1 MTRRTASPV
10 ASRSRGY
17 CRLAV
22 GMLAL
27 AGATAACATKRDLVD
42 LRDEIRRMDEAQ
54 SAAFEDL
61 SLAVQRGNR
70 QALDSVAAASESVLD
85 VRGTLSRDLAR
96 IEAAILQFGE
106 IVGQNQYTLTELQR
120 GFGDLRGDFQ
130 ALSDKV
136 DRLGV
141 DSLGLVVADG
151 PMPATDA
158 ASFEAEEFDAAV
170 RLFESESQVA
180 RMAFEQFME
189 FYPNSDN
196 APRALL
202 YLGQVSIREEE
213 PREAI
218 DTYLSIPE
226 RYPESE
232 QVPNALYRAAVVY
245 ISLEEFEQARALLLQ
260 VIDSFPD
267 HSVAEQARARLD
279 EIP

>member
-1 MTRRTASPV
+1 M
-10 ASRSRGY
+10 
-17 CRLAV
+17 LAV
-22 GMLAL
+22 

-42 LRDEIRRMDEAQ
+42 LQEEIRRLDEAQ

-61 SLAVQRGNR
+61 SLSVQRGNR

-120 GFGDLRGDFQ
+120 GFGDLRSDFQ

-136 DRLGV
+136 DRLRV
-141 DSLGLVVADG
+141 DSLGLVGVDG

-170 RLFESESQVA
+170 RLFESESQVE

>member
-1 MTRRTASPV
+1 MNRRTASPV
-10 ASRSRGY
+10 LSRSRGS

-42 LRDEIRRMDEAQ
+42 IQDEIRRLDEAQ
-54 SAAFEDL
+54 TAA
-61 SLAVQRGNR
+61 LAELNRSVQRGNR
-70 QALDSVAAASESVLD
+70 QALDSVAAASEFVLD
-85 VRGTLSRDLAR
+85 FRGTLSRDLAR
-96 IEAAILQFGE
+96 IEQAILQFGE
-106 IVGQNQYTLTELQR
+106 IVGQNQYTLAELQR
-120 GFGDLRGDFQ
+120 GFGDLRSDFQ
-130 ALSDKV
+130 ALSNKV
-136 DRLGV
+136 DRLRV
-141 DSLGLVVADG
+141 DSLGLVGVDG
-151 PMPATDA
+151 AMPATDA